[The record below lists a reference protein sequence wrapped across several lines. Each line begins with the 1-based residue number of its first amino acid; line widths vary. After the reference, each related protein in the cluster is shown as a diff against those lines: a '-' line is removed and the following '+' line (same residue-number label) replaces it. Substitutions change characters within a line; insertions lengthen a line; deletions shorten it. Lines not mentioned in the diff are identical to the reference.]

1 MIERYSRPE
10 MKKVWTDKSKFNKWL
25 QVEIAVCEAW
35 AELGAIPREEIP
47 RIKKGRFNMRRFNE
61 ILERTHHDVTAFLGS
76 VAESL
81 GEESRFIHLGLTSS
95 DIMDTA
101 LSLQLVE
108 ASDILARDVAEI
120 IEILR
125 RQAITYKHTIMMGR
139 THGVHAEPTTFGLK
153 LALWVEEM
161 KRNQQRLAM
170 ARKAVAVGKI
180 SGAVGTYATVTP
192 EVERIACAGL
202 GLRAAPISSQVVQ
215 RDRHAQ
221 FVSTLAIIASS
232 LEKFATEI
240 RALQRTEVLEAEEP
254 FEEGQTG
261 SSAMPHKR
269 NPELC
274 ERICG
279 LARLVRGH
287 ALTSM
292 ENIALWHER
301 DISHSSNERITLP
314 DSCLVLNY
322 VFHLFKYIMRDLRV
336 YPENMKHNLDV
347 TKGLV
352 FSQRVM
358 IALIEKGLT
367 RQQAYE
373 IVQRNAMI
381 TWRERIS
388 FLDLLSADKDLSKH
402 LSRQEL
408 EDIFDYGHFV
418 RHVDEIFE
426 RLGLSGKEMAMQP
439 YVKCR
444 RCNSRIMFPIEIPA
458 NAMVEYD
465 SKEGMRIN
473 ARCTSCGLVDVYR
486 ASDVH
491 FPSG

>member
-1 MIERYSRPE
+1 MIERYTRPE
-10 MKKVWTDKSKFNKWL
+10 MKKVWSDESKFDKWL

-35 AELGAIPREEIP
+35 SELGVVPKKEIP
-47 RIKKGRFNMRRFNE
+47 KIKKARFDKRRFDQ
-61 ILERTHHDVTAFLGS
+61 ILKRTHHDVTAFLGS
-76 VAESL
+76 VSESL

-108 ASDILARDVAEI
+108 ASDILSKDIRDIVK
-120 IEILR
+120 ILKK
-125 RQAITYKHTIMMGR
+125 QAITHKNTIMMGR

-153 LALWVEEM
+153 LAIWVEEM
-161 KRNQQRLAM
+161 KRNQHRLEE
-170 ARKAVAVGKI
+170 ARKAIAVGKI

-192 EVERIACAGL
+192 EVEKIACAK
-202 GLRAAPISSQVVQ
+202 LRLQPAPISSQIIQ

-221 FVSTLAIIASS
+221 FVTTLAIIASS

-240 RALQRTEVLEAEEP
+240 RGLQKTETLEVEEP

-279 LARLVRGH
+279 LSRLVRGH
-287 ALTSM
+287 AVTAM
-292 ENIALWHER
+292 ENVALWHER

-314 DSCLVLNY
+314 DSCILLNY
-322 VFHLFKYIMRDLRV
+322 LFHLFKYIMKDLRV
-336 YPENMKHNLDV
+336 YPENMKRNLGV

-358 IALIEKGLT
+358 IALIDKGLS

-373 IVQRNAMI
+373 IVQRNAMKA
-381 TWRERIS
+381 WQGRIS
-388 FLDLLSADKDLSKH
+388 FLDLLSKDAELKKH
-402 LSRQEL
+402 LSKKEL
-408 EDIFDYGHFV
+408 EGIFDYNFFL
-418 RHVDEIFE
+418 RHVDEIFQ
-426 RLGLSGKEMAMQP
+426 RLKLG
-439 YVKCR
+439 
-444 RCNSRIMFPIEIPA
+444 
-458 NAMVEYD
+458 
-465 SKEGMRIN
+465 
-473 ARCTSCGLVDVYR
+473 
-486 ASDVH
+486 
-491 FPSG
+491 